1 LDRSN
6 IMLKRCLILFIILQ
20 FHCATILAST
30 LQKTYNV
37 INFTTSK
44 IRDQQ
49 DVKAITQDSNGFIW
63 FASNSGLFR
72 FDGLNVKKHSLQTI
86 NDKDPLEVKSL
97 LIDSNNKL
105 WVGTNKRLLK
115 YNEKS
120 ETFHKVEL
128 NSDGYSFSILV
139 LLEDNNN
146 NIWVGTRDNGL
157 FKIEQSPTNNTVS
170 HFHKTA
176 KNSLKISSNQIRS
189 LYQANDN
196 ELWFGTKNGLSS
208 YSFAN
213 KRITDH
219 KINMPSN
226 LQKKLTVYS
235 ILKLK
240 ENLLLGSN
248 IGLIEFNRNTSTGS
262 LYSTDKLLAS
272 LVFTVKY
279 SQDNH
284 LIVGSK
290 INGLMI
296 INPKTKELIKLNNSQ
311 NKNSELNSNRVYTTF
326 SDSTGNIWLGTKVGI
341 NKLTYS
347 DSSIDLYR
355 VKDNSSQC
363 ITSNENHAVFL
374 DSQNNMWLGA
384 KGKGLNLINQ
394 TNNTCK
400 FFNKD
405 NINLP
410 NITFQL
416 IMDIKEDLEGNIWIA
431 SFNEGLI
438 KYNPQTEKF
447 SQLSFSDTKKTQIIQ
462 HGEILDI
469 FIDRDNN
476 LLLGMIDHG
485 LVKYNQSLNTLEL
498 LGESIAKKLQRNK
511 LTVKSIKQINDT
523 LWLGTAFAGLISY
536 NEATGRIKSYLLDN
550 KNLRIVTTALDNQQN
565 IWLGTRD
572 NGIIKFTPT
581 TGEYINYQAKDSLA
595 NNNIFDIQVDNNNN
609 LWIGTYNGL
618 SMFNQNTSSF
628 TNYYEKDGMQSNDSS
643 LGSFFDAKTGDLWL
657 GGMNGINRI
666 NTNTLRKKDDSSSLY
681 LTSLKINGEKV
692 SVSDDKKT
700 SPLKENIISAQQL
713 TLTHKEN
720 NFAFSFA
727 NINYQN
733 TDKLS
738 YQYQLAGYDHWSEV
752 ARENLTANYTNIP
765 AGEYQFQVRVT
776 NNNGQWNGAET
787 SISILILPP
796 WWLTTLALII
806 YSLLIIISIYLVIH
820 FRTRV
825 LRNKANE
832 LERSVQ
838 RRTIELAQEKDKV
851 ERLLEQKNEEFANLS
866 HEFRTPLTL
875 ILGTSSQLLT
885 SSMADNQLNRIEVIK
900 RNGYRLLRMVDQL
913 LNIETF
919 RVKAISQKSLQ
930 NTGNIIKQLVDAFTD
945 LALEKGIKLQII
957 NIEDIDFELVDD
969 ALEKIVVNLLSNAIK
984 YTHNGGSIT
993 LETKRTLNN
1002 ELYIQIVDTGIGIP
1016 SDQLDSVFEKYN
1028 RVLSKES
1035 EQITGAGIGLALIK
1049 ELIISH
1055 SGSITLT
1062 SELGSG
1068 TTITVLLPIINEGK
1082 EKQQSNAILKNVQ
1095 IDNIVAMELMSLTQQ
1110 TALSPIKNSAN
1121 FSSTAQEEKIKILII
1136 EDNHDM
1142 NQYMVDCLADDYIVL
1157 SAYDGLEGVNLA
1169 IQEVPDLIISDIMMP
1184 ILDGYQATQKI
1195 RANPITDHI
1204 PIILLTSRH
1213 DLESKLKGWHHQ
1225 VDEYLTKPF
1234 NVEELRLR
1242 IESLLAIRNIL
1253 KNKKNQKAA
1262 KSPHI
1267 EQSLLDKLIDAA
1279 SIEQISKQDIFIEKL
1294 NEVLEKKYTDTSTT
1308 VNTVAKAMAMSE
1320 RQLFRKLKS
1329 ILGATPTDY
1338 LRRFRLDK
1346 ACLLLAQGQ
1355 SAINTTFDTGFS
1367 SQSYF
1372 SKCFKSEYGCTPS
1385 DFQKQLFV
1393 KNEEGL

>member
-1 LDRSN
+1 
-6 IMLKRCLILFIILQ
+6 MLKRCIILFIILQ
-20 FHCATILAST
+20 VNSSILLASS
-30 LQKTYNV
+30 LKKTYNV

-44 IRDQQ
+44 IREQQ
-49 DVKAITQDSNGFIW
+49 SVKAITQDSKGFIW

-72 FDGLNVKKHSLQTI
+72 FDGLNVKKYSLQSIDGT
-86 NDKDPLEVKSL
+86 PSLEVKSL
-97 LIDSNNKL
+97 LFDSNNKL
-105 WVGTNKRLLK
+105 WVGTNKGLLK
-115 YNEKS
+115 YDEKN
-120 ETFHKVEL
+120 ETFHKVQLETT
-128 NSDGYSFSILV
+128 NSSLVILD
-139 LLEDNNN
+139 LLEDNRS
-146 NIWVGTRDNGL
+146 NIWVGTRNNGL
-157 FKIEQSPTNNTVS
+157 FKVERNSTGNNTVS

-219 KINMPSN
+219 QINMPSN

-262 LYSTDKLLAS
+262 LYSSDKLLAS
-272 LVFTVKY
+272 LIYTVKY
-279 SQDNH
+279 THNQN
-284 LIVGSK
+284 LIIGSK

-296 INPKTKELIKLNNSQ
+296 IDPKTKEIIHLNNSQ
-311 NKNSELNSNRVYTTF
+311 NQGSELNSNNVFSTF
-326 SDSTGNIWLGTKVGI
+326 SDNIGNIWLGTLVGI

-347 DSSIDLYR
+347 TSSNVDLYR
-355 VKDNSSQC
+355 LKNNNSEC
-363 ITSNENHAVFL
+363 NASNENHAVLL
-374 DSQNNMWLGA
+374 DSHNNMWLGA
-384 KGKGLNLINQ
+384 KGKGLNFINQ

-400 FFNKD
+400 LFNEK

-410 NITFQL
+410 NIAFQL
-416 IMDIKEDLEGNIWIA
+416 IMDIAEDLQGNIWIA

-438 KYNPQTEKF
+438 KYNPKTEIF
-447 SQLSFSDTKKTQIIQ
+447 SQLSFANVEKTQIIQ
-462 HGEILDI
+462 HGKITDI
-469 FIDRDNN
+469 VIDKDNN

-485 LVKYNQSLNTLEL
+485 LVKYHQKTHTLEL
-498 LGESIAKKLQRNK
+498 FGESIAKILKRKRLSI
-511 LTVKSIKQINDT
+511 KSIEQIDNI
-523 LWLGTAFAGLISY
+523 LWLGTTYSGLISY
-536 NEATGRIKSYLLDN
+536 NLQTGQMKSYLLHN
-550 KNLRIVTTALDNQQN
+550 KDVRIVTTAVDKQQK
-565 IWLGTRD
+565 IWLGTK
-572 NGIIKFTPT
+572 GYGVFKFTPET
-581 TGEYINYQAKDSLA
+581 AEYINYQTVDGLA
-595 NNNIFDIQVDNNNN
+595 DNDVFDIQVDNNNN

-618 SMFNQNTSSF
+618 SMFNQREKLF

-643 LGSFFDAKTGDLWL
+643 LGSFFDAKTGDVWL

-666 NTNTLRKKDDSSSLY
+666 NTNTLSKKDDSSSLY
-681 LTSLKINGEKV
+681 LTSLKINGENVFV
-692 SVSDDKKT
+692 SHDKKT
-700 SPLKENIISAQQL
+700 TPLKENIISAQQL

-738 YQYQLAGYDHWSEV
+738 YQYRLAGYDHWSDV
-752 ARENLTANYTNIP
+752 PRENLTANYTNIP

-851 ERLLEQKNEEFANLS
+851 ELLLEQKNEEFANLS

-885 SSMADNQLNRIEVIK
+885 SSMADNQLNRIDVIK

-930 NTGNIIKQLVDAFTD
+930 NTANIIKQLVDAFTD

-1016 SDQLDSVFEKYN
+1016 RDQLDSVFEKYN

-1121 FSSTAQEEKIKILII
+1121 FTPTAQEEKIRILII

-1142 NQYMVDCLADDYIVL
+1142 NQYMVNCLVNDYIVL

-1184 ILDGYQATQKI
+1184 ILDGYQATKKI
-1195 RANPITDHI
+1195 RANPVTDHI

-1253 KNKKNQKAA
+1253 KNKKNQKTV

-1267 EQSLLDKLIDAA
+1267 EQNLLDKLIDAA

-1338 LRRFRLDK
+1338 LRRFRLEK

-1385 DFQKQLFV
+1385 DFQKQLLV
-1393 KNEEGL
+1393 KNEKGL

>member
-1 LDRSN
+1 
-6 IMLKRCLILFIILQ
+6 MLKRCLTLFLILQ
-20 FHCATILAST
+20 LNSTALLAST

-49 DVKAITQDSNGFIW
+49 NVKAITQDAHGFIW

-72 FDGLNVKKHSLQTI
+72 FDGLNLKKYSLQTLI
-86 NDKDPLEVKSL
+86 STHSPKVKSL

-105 WVGTNKRLLK
+105 WVGTNKHLLT
-115 YNEKS
+115 YNENS
-120 ETFHKVEL
+120 ETFDYVEL
-128 NSDGYSFSILV
+128 TSNSSSFAILN
-139 LLEDNNN
+139 LLEDKQK
-146 NIWVGTRDNGL
+146 NIWVGTRDSGL
-157 FKIEQSPTNNTVS
+157 FKIERNSTNNNTIS

-176 KNSLKISSNQIRS
+176 KKPFIISSNQIRS
-189 LYQANDN
+189 LYQAADDN
-196 ELWFGTKNGLSS
+196 LWIGTKNGLSS
-208 YSFAN
+208 YSYTD
-213 KRITDH
+213 KRITHH
-219 KINMPSN
+219 KVNIPSHS
-226 LQKKLTVYS
+226 QKKLTVYS
-235 ILKLK
+235 VLKL
-240 ENLLLGSN
+240 EDRLLLGSN
-248 IGLIEFNRNTSTGS
+248 VGLISFNEKNAVGT
-262 LYSTDKLLAS
+262 LYSSDKLLTS
-272 LVFTVKY
+272 PIYSVKY
-279 SQDNH
+279 SHDKD
-284 LIVGSK
+284 LIIGTK
-290 INGLMI
+290 RNGLMI
-296 INPKTKELIKLNNSQ
+296 IDPKTKTIIKFNKSENQNS
-311 NKNSELNSNRVYTTF
+311 KLNSNMVYTSF
-326 SDSTGNIWLGTKVGI
+326 SDKTGNIWLGTRVGI

-355 VKDNSSQC
+355 AKDNSSRC
-363 ITSNENHAVFL
+363 LASNENHAVLL

-384 KGKGLNLINQ
+384 KGKGLNFIDQ

-400 FFNKD
+400 LFNQE

-416 IMDIKEDLEGNIWIA
+416 IVDIKEDLSGNIWIA

-438 KYNPQTEKF
+438 KYNPQTKTF
-447 SQLSFSDTKKTQIIQ
+447 SRLGFTDLEKTQIIQ
-462 HGEILDI
+462 HGKIMDI
-469 FIDRDNN
+469 VIDDNN
-476 LLLGMIDHG
+476 NLWLGMTDYG
-485 LVKYNQSLNTLEL
+485 LVKYNQKKNILLSLSDNITKE
-498 LGESIAKKLQRNK
+498 IQHQKF
-511 LTVKSIKQINDT
+511 TIKSIERIKNT
-523 LWLGTAFAGLISY
+523 LWLSTSYSGLISY
-536 NEATGRIKSYLLDN
+536 NLATEKIKPYIFGQENMS
-550 KNLRIVTTALDNQQN
+550 IITAALDKEKN
-565 IWLGTRD
+565 IWLGTKD
-572 NGIIKFTPT
+572 NGIIKFNPK
-581 TGEYINYQAKDSLA
+581 TGEYLNYQAKDGLA
-595 NNNIFDIQVDNNNN
+595 NNDIFDIQVDNNNN

-618 SMFNQNTSSF
+618 SMFNSSTSSF
-628 TNYYEKDGMQSNDSS
+628 TNYYEKDGMQSNDAS

-666 NTNTLRKKDDSSSLY
+666 DTNTLSKKDDSSSLY

-692 SVSDDKKT
+692 AVSNDKET
-700 SPLKENIISAQQL
+700 TPLKENIITAKQL

-720 NFAFSFA
+720 NFAFNFA
-727 NINYQN
+727 NINYLN

-738 YQYQLAGYDHWSEV
+738 YQYRLAGYDNWSDV

-776 NNNGQWNGAET
+776 SKNGQWNGDET
-787 SISILILPP
+787 NIALLILPP
-796 WWLTTLALII
+796 WWLTTFALII
-806 YSLLIIISIYLVIH
+806 YSLFVIISIYLVIH
-820 FRTRV
+820 FRTRS
-825 LRNKANE
+825 LRNRANE
-832 LERSVQ
+832 LERSV
-838 RRTIELAQEKDKV
+838 RHRTIELAQEKNKV
-851 ERLLEQKNEEFANLS
+851 EQLLEQKNEEFANLS

-885 SSMADNQLNRIEVIK
+885 SDLEDNQLNRIEVIK

-930 NTGNIIKQLVDAFTD
+930 NTGNIIKQLIDAFAD
-945 LALEKGIKLQII
+945 LALEKGIQLQVI
-957 NIEDIDFELVDD
+957 NIEHIYFELVDD

-1002 ELYIQIVDTGIGIP
+1002 ELSIQIVDTGIGIP
-1016 SDQLDSVFEKYN
+1016 NDQLDSVFEKYK

-1062 SELGSG
+1062 SELGHG
-1068 TTITVLLPIINEGK
+1068 TSITILLPIINEDK
-1082 EKQQSNAILKNVQ
+1082 EKQQSNAILKNDQ
-1095 IDNIVAMELMSLTQQ
+1095 LDNIVAMELMSLTQQ
-1110 TALSPIKNSAN
+1110 TALSPIKNSASFASN
-1121 FSSTAQEEKIKILII
+1121 VQDEQIRVLII
-1136 EDNHDM
+1136 EDNPDM
-1142 NQYMVDCLADDYIVL
+1142 NQYMVDCLANDYIVL

-1184 ILDGYQATQKI
+1184 VLDGYQATQKI
-1195 RANPITDHI
+1195 RTHPVTDHI

-1234 NVEELRLR
+1234 NVEELKSR
-1242 IESLLAIRNIL
+1242 IENLLAIRNIL
-1253 KNKKNQKAA
+1253 KRKNNQKAV

-1267 EQSLLDKLIDAA
+1267 EQKFLDKLIDTA
-1279 SIEQISKQDIFIEKL
+1279 SIEQFSQQDVFIEKL
-1294 NEVLEKKYTDTSTT
+1294 NEVLEKKHIDTSTT

-1329 ILGATPTDY
+1329 VLGTTPTDY
-1338 LRRFRLDK
+1338 LRRFRLKK

-1355 SAINTTFDTGFS
+1355 SVVNTTFDTGFS

-1385 DFQKQLFV
+1385 DFQKKLLMN
-1393 KNEEGL
+1393 NEEGP

>member
-1 LDRSN
+1 
-6 IMLKRCLILFIILQ
+6 MLKFVVIFFCTLILQLISGS
-20 FHCATILAST
+20 ILANT

-49 DVKAITQDSNGFIW
+49 DVKAITQDSHGFIW

-72 FDGLNVKKHSLQTI
+72 FDGLNLKKYSLQTL
-86 NDKDPLEVKSL
+86 KSTHSPKVKSL
-97 LIDSNNKL
+97 LIDSNNTL
-105 WVGTNKRLLK
+105 WVGTNKRLLT
-115 YNEKS
+115 YNENS
-120 ETFHKVEL
+120 ETFHQVEL
-128 NSDGYSFSILV
+128 TNNSSSFAILN
-139 LLEDNNN
+139 LLEDKQN

-157 FKIEQSPTNNTVS
+157 FKIKQSPTNNTIS

-176 KNSLKISSNQIRS
+176 NSPFKISNNQIRS
-189 LYQANDN
+189 LYQATDDK
-196 ELWFGTKNGLSS
+196 LWIGTKNGLSS
-208 YSFAN
+208 YSFTH
-213 KRITDH
+213 KRITHH
-219 KINMPSN
+219 KINIPSHPK
-226 LQKKLTVYS
+226 KKLTVYS
-235 ILKLK
+235 VLELK
-240 ENLLLGSN
+240 NHLLLGSDV
-248 IGLIEFNRNTSTGS
+248 GLISFNKKTSTGS
-262 LYSTDKLLAS
+262 LYSSDKLLAS
-272 LVFTVKY
+272 SIYSVKY
-279 SQDNH
+279 SRNQD
-284 LIVGSK
+284 LIIGSK
-290 INGLMI
+290 RNGLMI
-296 INPKTKELIKLNNSQ
+296 IDPKTKNIIKFNKSK
-311 NKNSELNSNRVYTTF
+311 NKNSKLNSNMVYTSF
-326 SDSTGNIWLGTKVGI
+326 SDNTGNIWLGTRVGI
-341 NKLTYS
+341 NKLTYT

-355 VKDNSSQC
+355 AKDNNSEC
-363 ITSNENHAVFL
+363 NASNENHAVL
-374 DSQNNMWLGA
+374 IDSHNNLWLGA
-384 KGKGLNLINQ
+384 KGQGLNFIDR

-400 FFNKD
+400 LFNRN

-416 IMDIKEDLEGNIWIA
+416 IIDIKEDLNGNIWIA

-438 KYNPQTEKF
+438 KYNPKTEKF
-447 SQLSFSDTKKTQIIQ
+447 SQLSFADVEKNKIVQRGKIMN
-462 HGEILDI
+462 I
-469 FIDRDNN
+469 FIDKNN
-476 LLLGMIDHG
+476 HLWLGMTNYG
-485 LVKYNQSLNTLEL
+485 LVEYDQKNHVLEL
-498 LGESIAKKLQRNK
+498 FGKNIAKNLQHKKLS
-511 LTVKSIKQINDT
+511 VKNIEHINNT

-536 NEATGRIKSYLLDN
+536 DIETGQFKSFLSENVSLH
-550 KNLRIVTTALDNQQN
+550 IVTTALDNQQN
-565 IWLGTRD
+565 IWIGTRD
-572 NGIIKFTPT
+572 NGIIKFIPT
-581 TGEYINYQAKDSLA
+581 TGEYIHYQDKEGLA
-595 NNNIFDIQVDNNNN
+595 HNNIFDIQVDNNNN

-618 SMFNQNTSSF
+618 SMFNQQKKLF
-628 TNYYEKDGMQSNDSS
+628 TNYHEKDGMQSNDSS

-666 NTNTLRKKDDSSSLY
+666 DTNTLTKKDESSSLY

-692 SVSDDKKT
+692 QVKNDETT
-700 SPLKENIISAQQL
+700 SPLKENIISAKQL

-727 NINYQN
+727 NINYLN

-738 YQYQLAGYDHWSEV
+738 YQYRLAGYDDWSDV
-752 ARENLTANYTNIP
+752 ARENLSANYTNIP

-776 NNNGQWNGAET
+776 GNNGLWDGDET
-787 SISILILPP
+787 SIALIILPP
-796 WWLTTLALII
+796 WWLTTFALII
-806 YSLLIIISIYLVIH
+806 YSLLVFIAIYLIIH
-820 FRTRV
+820 FRTQA
-825 LRNKANE
+825 LRNKADE
-832 LERSVQ
+832 LELSVQ
-838 RRTIELAQEKDKV
+838 RRTIELAQEKEKV
-851 ERLLEQKNEEFANLS
+851 EQLLEQKNEEFANLS

-875 ILGTSSQLLT
+875 ILGTSSQLL
-885 SSMADNQLNRIEVIK
+885 SSNMQDKQINRIEIIK

-930 NTGNIIKQLVDAFTD
+930 YTGNIIRQLVDAFTD
-945 LALEKGIKLQII
+945 LALEKGIKLQVI
-957 NIEDIDFELVDD
+957 NIEDINFELVDD

-993 LETKRTLNN
+993 VETKRTLNN
-1002 ELYIQIVDTGIGIP
+1002 ELYLQIVDTGIGIP
-1016 SDQLDSVFEKYN
+1016 NNQLDSVFEKYK

-1049 ELIISH
+1049 ELINSH

-1082 EKQQSNAILKNVQ
+1082 ENQQNNAIPKNDK

-1110 TALSPIKNSAN
+1110 TALSTVKNSASFASN
-1121 FSSTAQEEKIKILII
+1121 TQDEKIRVLII
-1136 EDNHDM
+1136 EDNPDM
-1142 NQYMVDCLADDYIVL
+1142 NRYMADCLANDYIVL
-1157 SAYDGLEGVNLA
+1157 SAYDGLEGVDLA

-1195 RANPITDHI
+1195 RSNPVTNHI

-1234 NVEELRLR
+1234 NVEELKIR
-1242 IESLLAIRNIL
+1242 IENLLAIRNIL
-1253 KNKKNQKAA
+1253 KNRNHQKAL
-1262 KSPHI
+1262 KSPNI
-1267 EQSLLDKLIDAA
+1267 EQNLLDKLIDSA
-1279 SIEQISKQDIFIEKL
+1279 SVEQINKQDVFIEKL
-1294 NEVLEKKYTDTSTT
+1294 NQTLEKQHTDTSTT

-1329 ILGATPTDY
+1329 VLGVTPTDY
-1338 LRRFRLDK
+1338 LRRFRLEK

-1355 SAINTTFDTGFS
+1355 SAINTAFDTGFS

-1385 DFQKQLFV
+1385 DFQKQLIV
-1393 KNEEGL
+1393 EKPLH

>member
-1 LDRSN
+1 
-6 IMLKRCLILFIILQ
+6 MLKLCLTLFLILQLSST
-20 FHCATILAST
+20 TILASS

-63 FASNSGLFR
+63 FASNTGLLR
-72 FDGLNVKKHSLQTI
+72 FDGLNSKKYSLQNI
-86 NDKDPLEVKSL
+86 NDKSPIVVKSL

-115 YNEKS
+115 FDEKS
-120 ETFHKVEL
+120 EIFHPVEL
-128 NSDGYSFSILV
+128 NNNGSPFAILN
-139 LLEDNNN
+139 LLEDHKK

-157 FKIEQSPTNNTVS
+157 FKIERSPTNNNSVS

-176 KNSLKISSNQIRS
+176 KNSLKISNNQIRN
-189 LYQANDN
+189 LYQANDV
-196 ELWFGTKNGLSS
+196 ELWIGTKNGLSRYS
-208 YSFAN
+208 YAD

-219 KINMPSN
+219 KIDMPSN

-248 IGLIEFNRNTSTGS
+248 VGLIEYDRNTSTGS

-272 LVFTVKY
+272 LIFTVKH
-279 SQDNH
+279 SQDHH
-284 LIVGSK
+284 LIIGSK

-296 INPKTKELIKLNNSQ
+296 INPKTKEIIKLNNSQ
-311 NKNSELNSNRVYTTF
+311 NQNSELNSNRVYTTY
-326 SDSTGNIWLGTKVGI
+326 SDNTGNIWLGTRVGI

-355 VKDNSSQC
+355 SKDNSSKC
-363 ITSNENHAVFL
+363 ISSNENHAVLL

-384 KGKGLNLINQ
+384 KGKGLNFINQ
-394 TNNTCK
+394 TNNTCTL
-400 FFNKD
+400 FNEE

-416 IMDIKEDLEGNIWIA
+416 IMDIKEDIEGNIWIA

-438 KYNPQTEKF
+438 KYSQKTKKF
-447 SQLSFSDTKKTQIIQ
+447 SQISFYDLTKTQIIQ
-462 HGEILDI
+462 HGKITDI
-469 FIDRDNN
+469 VIDKNNN
-476 LLLGMIDHG
+476 LWLGMNDNG
-485 LVKYNQSLNTLEL
+485 LVKYDQKNNTLEL
-498 LGESIAKKLQRNK
+498 LEKNIVEKLQLNK
-511 LTVKSIKQINDT
+511 LAVKSIEHINDT

-536 NEATGRIKSYLLDN
+536 NEITGQIKSYLLDN
-550 KNLRIVTTALDNQQN
+550 KNLRIVTMAQDTNHN
-565 IWLGTRD
+565 IWIGTRD
-572 NGIIKFTPT
+572 NGIFKFIPE
-581 TGEYINYQAKDSLA
+581 TGEHINYQDKEGLA
-595 NNNIFDIQVDNNNN
+595 HNNIFDIQVDNNNN

-618 SMFNQNTSSF
+618 SMFNQQEQLF
-628 TNYYEKDGMQSNDSS
+628 TNYHEKDGMQSNDSS
-643 LGSFFDAKTGDLWL
+643 LGSFFDTKTGDLWL

-666 NTNTLRKKDDSSSLY
+666 NTNTLTKKDENSSLY

-692 SVSDDKKT
+692 AVTRENKT

-720 NFAFSFA
+720 NFAFNFA
-727 NINYQN
+727 NINYLN

-738 YQYQLAGYDHWSEV
+738 YQYRLAGYDQWSDV
-752 ARENLTANYTNIP
+752 ARENLSANYTNIP

-776 NNNGQWNGAET
+776 GNSGLWDGDET
-787 SISILILPP
+787 SIGIIILPP
-796 WWLTTLALII
+796 WWLTTFALIV
-806 YSLLIIISIYLVIH
+806 YSLLILTFIYLVIY
-820 FRTRV
+820 FRTQA
-825 LRNKANE
+825 LRNKADE
-832 LERSVQ
+832 LESSVQ
-838 RRTIELAQEKDKV
+838 RRTIELAQEKEKV
-851 ERLLEQKNEEFANLS
+851 EQLLEQKNEEFANLS

-885 SSMADNQLNRIEVIK
+885 SGMEDKQLNRIEVIK

-930 NTGNIIKQLVDAFTD
+930 YTGNIIRQLVDAFTD
-945 LALEKGIKLQII
+945 LALDKGIKLQVI
-957 NIEDIDFELVDD
+957 NIEDLDFELVDD

-984 YTHNGGSIT
+984 YTPNGGSIT

-1002 ELYIQIVDTGIGIP
+1002 ELYLQIVDTGIGIP
-1016 SDQLDSVFEKYN
+1016 SNQLDSVFEKYK

-1055 SGSITLT
+1055 SGSISLT

-1082 EKQQSNAILKNVQ
+1082 EKQQSNVKPKNEQ

-1110 TALSPIKNSAN
+1110 TTLSPMKDSAS
-1121 FSSTAQEEKIKILII
+1121 FLSSTQDEKIRILII
-1136 EDNHDM
+1136 EDNPDM
-1142 NQYMVDCLADDYIVL
+1142 NQYMADCLANDYIVL

-1169 IQEVPDLIISDIMMP
+1169 INEVPDLIISDIMMP

-1195 RANPITDHI
+1195 RENSVTNHI

-1234 NVEELRLR
+1234 NVDELKIR
-1242 IESLLAIRNIL
+1242 IENLLAIRNLL
-1253 KNKKNQKAA
+1253 KSRNNQKAL
-1262 KSPHI
+1262 KSSHI
-1267 EQSLLDKLIDAA
+1267 EQDLLDKLIDTA
-1279 SIEQISKQDIFIEKL
+1279 SVEQINKQDVFIEKL
-1294 NEVLEKKYTDTSTT
+1294 NQTLEKQHTDTSTT

-1329 ILGATPTDY
+1329 VLGVTPTDY
-1338 LRRFRLDK
+1338 LRRFRLEK

-1355 SAINTTFDTGFS
+1355 SAINTAFDSGFS

-1372 SKCFKSEYGCTPS
+1372 SKCFKNEYGYTPS
-1385 DFQKQLFV
+1385 DFQKQLL
-1393 KNEEGL
+1393 EEESPS

>member
-1 LDRSN
+1 
-6 IMLKRCLILFIILQ
+6 MLKFVVIFFCTLILQLSSGS
-20 FHCATILAST
+20 ILANT

-49 DVKAITQDSNGFIW
+49 DVKAITQDSHGFIW

-72 FDGLNVKKHSLQTI
+72 FDGLNLKKYSLQTL
-86 NDKDPLEVKSL
+86 NSTHSPKVKSL
-97 LIDSNNKL
+97 HIDSNNTL
-105 WVGTNKRLLK
+105 WVGTNKRLLT
-115 YNEKS
+115 YNENT
-120 ETFHKVEL
+120 ETFHQVKLTNNSSSFAIL
-128 NSDGYSFSILV
+128 N
-139 LLEDNNN
+139 LLEDKQN

-157 FKIEQSPTNNTVS
+157 FKIKQSPTNNTIS

-176 KNSLKISSNQIRS
+176 NSPFKISNNQIRS
-189 LYQANDN
+189 LYQTTDDK
-196 ELWFGTKNGLSS
+196 LWIGTKNGLSS
-208 YSFAN
+208 YSFTH
-213 KRITDH
+213 KRITNH
-219 KINMPSN
+219 KVNIPSHPK
-226 LQKKLTVYS
+226 KKLTVYS
-235 ILKLK
+235 VLELD
-240 ENLLLGSN
+240 NRLLLGSDV
-248 IGLIEFNRNTSTGS
+248 GLISFNENTSIGS
-262 LYSTDKLLAS
+262 LYSSDKLLAS
-272 LVFTVKY
+272 SIY
-279 SQDNH
+279 SVRYSHNQD
-284 LIVGSK
+284 LIIGSK
-290 INGLMI
+290 RNGLMI
-296 INPKTKELIKLNNSQ
+296 IDPKTKNIIKFNKSK
-311 NKNSELNSNRVYTTF
+311 NKNSKLNSNMVYTSF
-326 SDSTGNIWLGTKVGI
+326 SDNTGNIWLGTRVGI
-341 NKLTYS
+341 NKLTYT

-355 VKDNSSQC
+355 AKDNSSQC
-363 ITSNENHAVFL
+363 LASSENHAIFL
-374 DSQNNMWLGA
+374 DSQNNLWLGA
-384 KGKGLNLINQ
+384 KGQGLNFIDQ
-394 TNNTCK
+394 TNKTCK
-400 FFNKD
+400 LYNRN

-416 IMDIKEDLEGNIWIA
+416 IIDIKEDLNGNIWIA

-438 KYNPQTEKF
+438 KYNPKTEKF
-447 SQLSFSDTKKTQIIQ
+447 SQLSFSDVEKNQIVQRGKIM
-462 HGEILDI
+462 DI
-469 FIDRDNN
+469 FIDRNN
-476 LLLGMIDHG
+476 HLWLGMTNYG
-485 LVKYNQSLNTLEL
+485 LVGYDQKNHVLEL
-498 LGESIAKKLQRNK
+498 FGKNLQHKKLS
-511 LTVKSIKQINDT
+511 VKNIEHIDNT

-536 NEATGRIKSYLLDN
+536 NVETGQFKSFLSDN
-550 KNLRIVTTALDNQQN
+550 DSLHIVATALDNQQN
-565 IWLGTRD
+565 IWIGTRD
-572 NGIIKFTPT
+572 SGIIKFTPT

-609 LWIGTYNGL
+609 IWIGTYNGL
-618 SMFNQNTSSF
+618 SIFNQSTLSF

-643 LGSFFDAKTGDLWL
+643 LGSFFDAKTGNLWL

-666 NTNTLRKKDDSSSLY
+666 NTNTLGKKDDSSSLY

-692 SVSDDKKT
+692 SVSHNKKI

-713 TLTHKEN
+713 MLTHKEN

-738 YQYQLAGYDHWSEV
+738 YQYRLAGYDHWSDV
-752 ARENLTANYTNIP
+752 PRENLTANYTNIP

-776 NNNGQWNGAET
+776 NNNGQWNGAQT

-825 LRNKANE
+825 LINKANE

-851 ERLLEQKNEEFANLS
+851 EQLLKQKNEEFANLS

-875 ILGTSSQLLT
+875 ILGTSSQLLN

-900 RNGYRLLRMVDQL
+900 RNGYRLLRMVDQI
-913 LNIETF
+913 LNIEAF

-945 LALEKGIKLQII
+945 LALEKGIKLQIV

-1016 SDQLDSVFEKYN
+1016 RDQLDSVFEKYK

-1110 TALSPIKNSAN
+1110 TALSPIKHSAN
-1121 FSSTAQEEKIKILII
+1121 FSSTAQEEKVKILII

-1213 DLESKLKGWHHQ
+1213 DLESKLKGWHHH

-1253 KNKKNQKAA
+1253 KNKKNQKAV
-1262 KSPHI
+1262 KSAHI
-1267 EQSLLDKLIDAA
+1267 EQNLLEKLIDAA
-1279 SIEQISKQDIFIEKL
+1279 AIEQISKQDIFIEKL
-1294 NEVLEKKYTDTSTT
+1294 NEVLEKKYTDTSIT

-1338 LRRFRLDK
+1338 LRRFRLEK
-1346 ACLLLAQGQ
+1346 ACLLLAQGK
-1355 SAINTTFDTGFS
+1355 SAVNTTFDTGFS

-1385 DFQKQLFV
+1385 DFQKQLLV

>member
-1 LDRSN
+1 
-6 IMLKRCLILFIILQ
+6 MLKFCLTLFLILQLNS
-20 FHCATILAST
+20 TSTTASS

-49 DVKAITQDSNGFIW
+49 DVKAIIQDSHGFIW
-63 FASNSGLFR
+63 FASNTGLFR
-72 FDGLNVKKHSLQTI
+72 FDGLNVKNYSLQTP
-86 NDKDPLEVKSL
+86 NDNSPIVVKSL

-105 WVGTNKRLLK
+105 WVGTNKHLLLFE
-115 YNEKS
+115 EKS
-120 ETFHKVEL
+120 ETFHQVKL
-128 NSDGYSFSILV
+128 NGDGHSFSILK
-139 LLEDNNN
+139 LLEDKQK

-157 FKIEQSPTNNTVS
+157 FKMERSLTNNTVS

-176 KNSLKISSNQIRS
+176 KNALKISSNQIRS
-189 LYQANDN
+189 LYQANDD
-196 ELWFGTKNGLSS
+196 ELWIGTKNGLSKYS
-208 YSFAN
+208 YID
-213 KRITDH
+213 KRITHH
-219 KINMPSN
+219 KITMPSR
-226 LQKKLTVYS
+226 LQKKLTIYS

-240 ENLLLGSN
+240 NNLLLGSN
-248 IGLIEFNRNTSTGS
+248 IGLIEVNRSNFVGS
-262 LYSTDKLLAS
+262 LYSTDTSLAS
-272 LVFTVKY
+272 LIYSVKHTH
-279 SQDNH
+279 DNN
-284 LIVGSK
+284 LIIGSK

-296 INPKTKELIKLNNSQ
+296 IDPETKEIIKLNNSQ
-311 NKNSELNSNRVYTTF
+311 NQNSELNSNRVYSTF
-326 SDSTGNIWLGTKVGI
+326 SDNTGNIWLGTRVGI

-347 DSSIDLYR
+347 DNSIDLYR
-355 VKDNSSQC
+355 AKDKSSQC
-363 ITSNENHAVFL
+363 IASNENHAVLL
-374 DSQNNMWLGA
+374 DSQKNMWLGA

-394 TNNTCK
+394 AKNTCK
-400 FFNKD
+400 LFNKE
-405 NINLP
+405 NVNLP
-410 NITFQL
+410 NVTLQL

-438 KYNPQTEKF
+438 KYNPKTEKF
-447 SQLSFSDTKKTQIIQ
+447 NHLSFSDREKTQIIQ
-462 HGEILDI
+462 HGKILDI
-469 FIDRDNN
+469 FIDEKNN
-476 LLLGMIDHG
+476 LWLGMNNYG
-485 LVKYNQSLNTLEL
+485 LVKYDQKNHTLKLFEHK
-498 LGESIAKKLQRNK
+498 IAEQLQRKKLI
-511 LTVKSIKQINDT
+511 VKSIKHINET

-536 NEATGRIKSYLLDN
+536 NEITGQIKSYLLGN
-550 KNLRIVTTALDNQQN
+550 KNLRIVTMTQDNN
-565 IWLGTRD
+565 KNLWIGTRE
-572 NGIIKFTPT
+572 NGIFKFIPT
-581 TGEYINYQAKDSLA
+581 TGEYINYQDKDGLA
-595 NNNIFDIQVDNNNN
+595 HNNIFDIQVDNNNN

-618 SMFNQNTSSF
+618 SMFDQQQQLF
-628 TNYYEKDGMQSNDSS
+628 TNYHEKDGMQSNDSS
-643 LGSFFDAKTGDLWL
+643 LGSFFDANTGNLWL

-666 NTNTLRKKDDSSSLY
+666 DTNTLTKKDESSHLY
-681 LTSLKINGEKV
+681 LTSLKINGEKIEV
-692 SVSDDKKT
+692 SNDEIT

-727 NINYQN
+727 NINYLN

-738 YQYQLAGYDHWSEV
+738 YQYRLAGYDDWSDV
-752 ARENLTANYTNIP
+752 ARENLSANYTNIP

-776 NNNGQWNGAET
+776 GNTGLWNGDET
-787 SISILILPP
+787 SIALIISSP
-796 WWLTTLALII
+796 WWLTTFALIV
-806 YSLLIIISIYLVIH
+806 YSLLVIISIYFVIH
-820 FRTRV
+820 FRTRS
-825 LRNKANE
+825 LKNKANE

-875 ILGTSSQLLT
+875 ILGTSSQLLA
-885 SSMADNQLNRIEVIK
+885 SDMEDEQINRIEVIK

-930 NTGNIIKQLVDAFTD
+930 HTGYIIKQLVDAFTD
-945 LALEKGIKLQII
+945 LASENGIKLQVI
-957 NIEDIDFELVDD
+957 NIEDIYFELVDD

-984 YTHNGGSIT
+984 YTHHGGSIT
-993 LETKRTLNN
+993 IETKRTLNN

-1016 SDQLDSVFEKYN
+1016 KDQLNSVFEKYK

-1055 SGSITLT
+1055 SGSITLN

-1068 TTITVLLPIINEGK
+1068 TTITVLLPIINESK
-1082 EKQQSNAILKNVQ
+1082 EKQQSKVSPINVQ

-1110 TALSPIKNSAN
+1110 AAHTPIKNTVN
-1121 FSSTAQEEKIKILII
+1121 LSSTVQEEKIRILII
-1136 EDNHDM
+1136 EDNPDM
-1142 NQYMVDCLADDYIVL
+1142 NQFMVDCLVNDYIVI

-1169 IQEVPDLIISDIMMP
+1169 IKEVPDLIISDIMMP

-1195 RANPITDHI
+1195 RANPVTDHI

-1234 NVEELRLR
+1234 NVEELRMR
-1242 IESLLAIRNIL
+1242 IENLLAIRNIL
-1253 KNKKNQKAA
+1253 KNKNNKKAIQ
-1262 KSPHI
+1262 SPHI
-1267 EQSLLDKLIDAA
+1267 EQNLLDQLIDTA
-1279 SIEQISKQDIFIEKL
+1279 SVEQVSKQDAFIEKL
-1294 NEVLEKKYTDTSTT
+1294 NEVIENKYTDTTTT

-1338 LRRFRLDK
+1338 LRRFRLEK

-1355 SAINTTFDTGFS
+1355 SAINTTFETGFS

-1372 SKCFKSEYGCTPS
+1372 SKCFKNEYGCTPS
-1385 DFQKQLFV
+1385 DFQKQLLA
-1393 KNEEGL
+1393 KNEESS

>member
-1 LDRSN
+1 
-6 IMLKRCLILFIILQ
+6 MLKFVVIFFCTLILQLSSGS
-20 FHCATILAST
+20 ILANT

-49 DVKAITQDSNGFIW
+49 DVKAITQDSHGFIW

-72 FDGLNVKKHSLQTI
+72 FDGLNLKKYSLQTL
-86 NDKDPLEVKSL
+86 NSTHSPKVKSL
-97 LIDSNNKL
+97 HIDSNNTL
-105 WVGTNKRLLK
+105 WVGTNKRLLT
-115 YNEKS
+115 YNENT
-120 ETFHKVEL
+120 ETFHQVKLTNNSSSFAIL
-128 NSDGYSFSILV
+128 N
-139 LLEDNNN
+139 LLEDKQN
-146 NIWVGTRDNGL
+146 NIWVGTRNNGL
-157 FKIEQSPTNNTVS
+157 FKIKQSPTNNTIS

-176 KNSLKISSNQIRS
+176 NSPFKISNNQIRS
-189 LYQANDN
+189 LYQTTDDK
-196 ELWFGTKNGLSS
+196 LWIGTKNGLSS
-208 YSFAN
+208 YSFTH
-213 KRITDH
+213 KRITNH
-219 KINMPSN
+219 KVNIPSHPK
-226 LQKKLTVYS
+226 KKLTVYS
-235 ILKLK
+235 VLELD
-240 ENLLLGSN
+240 NRLLLGSDV
-248 IGLIEFNRNTSTGS
+248 GLISFNENTSIGS
-262 LYSTDKLLAS
+262 LYSSDKLLAS
-272 LVFTVKY
+272 SIY
-279 SQDNH
+279 SVRYSHNQD
-284 LIVGSK
+284 LIIGSK
-290 INGLMI
+290 RNGLMI
-296 INPKTKELIKLNNSQ
+296 IDPKTKNIIKFNKSK
-311 NKNSELNSNRVYTTF
+311 NKNSKLNSNMVYTSF
-326 SDSTGNIWLGTKVGI
+326 SDNTGNIWLGTRVGI
-341 NKLTYS
+341 NKLTYT

-355 VKDNSSQC
+355 AKDNSSQC
-363 ITSNENHAVFL
+363 LASSENHAIFL
-374 DSQNNMWLGA
+374 DSQNNLWLGA
-384 KGKGLNLINQ
+384 KGQGLNFIDQ
-394 TNNTCK
+394 TNKTCK
-400 FFNKD
+400 LFNRN

-416 IMDIKEDLEGNIWIA
+416 IIDIKEDLNGNIWIA

-438 KYNPQTEKF
+438 KYNPKTEKF
-447 SQLSFSDTKKTQIIQ
+447 SQLSFSDVEKNQIVQRGKIM
-462 HGEILDI
+462 DI
-469 FIDRDNN
+469 FIDRNN
-476 LLLGMIDHG
+476 HLWLGMTNYG
-485 LVKYNQSLNTLEL
+485 LVGYDQKNHVLEL
-498 LGESIAKKLQRNK
+498 FGKNLQHKKLS
-511 LTVKSIKQINDT
+511 VKNIEHIDNT

-536 NEATGRIKSYLLDN
+536 NVETGQFKSFLSDN
-550 KNLRIVTTALDNQQN
+550 DSLHIVATALDNQQN
-565 IWLGTRD
+565 IWIGTRD
-572 NGIIKFTPT
+572 SGIIKFTPT

-609 LWIGTYNGL
+609 IWIGTYNGL
-618 SMFNQNTSSF
+618 SIFNQSTLSF

-643 LGSFFDAKTGDLWL
+643 LGSFFDAKTGNLWL

-666 NTNTLRKKDDSSSLY
+666 NTNTLGKKDDSSSLY

-692 SVSDDKKT
+692 SVSHNKKI

-713 TLTHKEN
+713 MLTHKEN

-738 YQYQLAGYDHWSEV
+738 YQYRLAGYDHWSDV
-752 ARENLTANYTNIP
+752 PRENLTANYTNIP

-776 NNNGQWNGAET
+776 NNNGQWNGAQT

-825 LRNKANE
+825 LINKANE

-851 ERLLEQKNEEFANLS
+851 EQLLKQKNEEFANLS

-875 ILGTSSQLLT
+875 ILGTSSQLLN

-900 RNGYRLLRMVDQL
+900 RNGYRLLRMVDQI
-913 LNIETF
+913 LNIEAF

-945 LALEKGIKLQII
+945 LALEKGIKLQIV

-1016 SDQLDSVFEKYN
+1016 RDQLDSVFEKYK

-1110 TALSPIKNSAN
+1110 TALSPIKHSAN
-1121 FSSTAQEEKIKILII
+1121 FSSTAQEEKVKILII

-1213 DLESKLKGWHHQ
+1213 DLESKLKGWHHH

-1253 KNKKNQKAA
+1253 KNKKNQKAV
-1262 KSPHI
+1262 KSAHI
-1267 EQSLLDKLIDAA
+1267 EQNLLEKLIDAA
-1279 SIEQISKQDIFIEKL
+1279 AIEQISKQDIFIEKL
-1294 NEVLEKKYTDTSTT
+1294 NEVLEKKYTDTSIT

-1338 LRRFRLDK
+1338 LRRFRLEK
-1346 ACLLLAQGQ
+1346 ACLLLAQGK
-1355 SAINTTFDTGFS
+1355 SAVNTTFDTGFS

-1385 DFQKQLFV
+1385 DFQKQLLV

>member
-1 LDRSN
+1 
-6 IMLKRCLILFIILQ
+6 MLKRCLIFFLLLQ
-20 FHCATILAST
+20 LNSSDLLAST
-30 LQKTYNV
+30 LKKTYNV

-44 IRDQQ
+44 IREQQ
-49 DVKAITQDSNGFIW
+49 TVKAITQDSHGFIW
-63 FASNSGLFR
+63 FASNTGLFR
-72 FDGLNVKKHSLQTI
+72 FDGLNVKKYLLQSI
-86 NDKDPLEVKSL
+86 DGKQVLEVKSL
-97 LIDSNNKL
+97 LIDNNNKL
-105 WVGTNKRLLK
+105 WVGTNQRLLT
-115 YNEKS
+115 YDEKN
-120 ETFHKVEL
+120 ETFHDVKLKNED
-128 NSDGYSFSILV
+128 SSFVILT
-139 LLEDNNN
+139 LLEDKQN
-146 NIWVGTRDNGL
+146 NIWVGTKDSGL
-157 FKIEQSPTNNTVS
+157 FKIDRKSTVQNTVS
-170 HFHKTA
+170 HFNKAA
-176 KNSLKISSNQIRS
+176 KDLLKISSNQIRS
-189 LYQANDN
+189 LYQATDDS
-196 ELWFGTKNGLSS
+196 LWIGTKNGLSS
-208 YSFAN
+208 YSYTH
-213 KRITDH
+213 KRITH
-219 KINMPSN
+219 HNVNIPSHP
-226 LQKKLTVYS
+226 QKKLTIYS

-240 ENLLLGSN
+240 ENLLLATN
-248 IGLIEFNRNTSTGS
+248 IGLITFNSKTSLGS

-272 LVFTVKY
+272 LIYSMKY
-279 SQDNH
+279 THDQN
-284 LIVGSK
+284 LIIGSK
-290 INGLMI
+290 INGAMI
-296 INPKTKELIKLNNSQ
+296 VNPITKEIIHLKKNQ
-311 NKNSELNSNRVYTTF
+311 NEGSELNSNIVYSVF
-326 SDSTGNIWLGTKVGI
+326 SDNIGNIWLGTLVGI
-341 NKLTYS
+341 NKITYS
-347 DSSIDLYR
+347 TSSVELYR
-355 VKDNSSQC
+355 ANDNKTEC
-363 ITSNENHAVFL
+363 IASNENHTILL

-384 KGKGLNLINQ
+384 KGKGLNFIDRI
-394 TNNTCK
+394 NNTCK
-400 FFNKD
+400 LFNEK

-410 NITFQL
+410 NVTFQL
-416 IMDIKEDLEGNIWIA
+416 IIDIKEDLEGNIWIA

-438 KYNPQTEKF
+438 KYNPKTEIF
-447 SQLSFSDTKKTQIIQ
+447 SQLNFGDLKKVQIIQ
-462 HGEILDI
+462 HGTTTEIV
-469 FIDRDNN
+469 IDKDNN
-476 LLLGMIDHG
+476 ILIGMIESG
-485 LVKYNQSLNTLEL
+485 LVKYHQKTHTLEL
-498 LGESIAKKLQRNK
+498 LGESIAKRLKRKKLSI
-511 LTVKSIKQINDT
+511 KSIEQIDNI
-523 LWLGTAFAGLISY
+523 LWLGTTYSGLISY
-536 NEATGRIKSYLLDN
+536 NLKTDQMQSYLLNN
-550 KNLRIVTTALDNQQN
+550 KDVRIVTMTQDNEKN
-565 IWLGTRD
+565 IWLGTKGD
-572 NGIIKFTPT
+572 GVFKFTPET
-581 TGEYINYQAKDSLA
+581 AEYINYQTKDGLA
-595 NNNIFDIQVDNNNN
+595 NNNVFDIQVDNNNN

-618 SMFNQNTSSF
+618 SMFNQREKLF
-628 TNYYEKDGMQSNDSS
+628 TNYYKKDGMQSNDSS
-643 LGSFFDAKTGDLWL
+643 LGSFFDAKTGVLWL

-666 NTNTLRKKDDSSSLY
+666 DTNTLSKKDDSSSLY

-692 SVSDDKKT
+692 SVSDDKKI
-700 SPLKENIISAQQL
+700 SLLKENIISAQQL

-738 YQYQLAGYDHWSEV
+738 YQYQLAGYDHWSDV
-752 ARENLTANYTNIP
+752 PPENLTANYTNIP

-776 NNNGQWNGAET
+776 NSNGEWNGAET

-796 WWLTTLALII
+796 WWLTTLAIII

-1016 SDQLDSVFEKYN
+1016 RDQLDSVFEKYN

-1157 SAYDGLEGVNLA
+1157 NAYDGLEGVNLA

-1338 LRRFRLDK
+1338 LRRFRLEK

-1385 DFQKQLFV
+1385 DFQKQLLV

>member
-1 LDRSN
+1 
-6 IMLKRCLILFIILQ
+6 MLKFVVICFCTLILQLSSGS
-20 FHCATILAST
+20 ILANT

-49 DVKAITQDSNGFIW
+49 DVKAITQDSHGFIW

-72 FDGLNVKKHSLQTI
+72 FDGLNLKKYSLQTL
-86 NDKDPLEVKSL
+86 NSTHSPKVKSL
-97 LIDSNNKL
+97 HIDSNNTL
-105 WVGTNKRLLK
+105 WVGTNKRLLT
-115 YNEKS
+115 YNENT
-120 ETFHKVEL
+120 ETFHQVKLTNNSSSFAIL
-128 NSDGYSFSILV
+128 N
-139 LLEDNNN
+139 LLEDKQN

-157 FKIEQSPTNNTVS
+157 FKIKQSPTNNTIS

-176 KNSLKISSNQIRS
+176 NSPFKISNNQIRS
-189 LYQANDN
+189 LYQTTDDK
-196 ELWFGTKNGLSS
+196 LWIGTKNGLSS
-208 YSFAN
+208 YSFTH
-213 KRITDH
+213 KRITNH
-219 KINMPSN
+219 KVNIPSHPK
-226 LQKKLTVYS
+226 KKLTVYS
-235 ILKLK
+235 VLELD
-240 ENLLLGSN
+240 NRLLLGSDV
-248 IGLIEFNRNTSTGS
+248 GLISFNENTSIGS
-262 LYSTDKLLAS
+262 LYSSDKLLAS
-272 LVFTVKY
+272 SIY
-279 SQDNH
+279 SVRYSHNQD
-284 LIVGSK
+284 LIIGSK
-290 INGLMI
+290 RNGLMI
-296 INPKTKELIKLNNSQ
+296 IDPKTKNIIKFNKSK
-311 NKNSELNSNRVYTTF
+311 NKNSKLNSNMVYTSF
-326 SDSTGNIWLGTKVGI
+326 SDNTGNIWLGTRVGI
-341 NKLTYS
+341 NKLTYT

-355 VKDNSSQC
+355 AKDNSSQC
-363 ITSNENHAVFL
+363 LASSENHAIFL
-374 DSQNNMWLGA
+374 DSQNNLWLGA
-384 KGKGLNLINQ
+384 KGQGLNFIDQ
-394 TNNTCK
+394 TNKTCK
-400 FFNKD
+400 LFNRN

-416 IMDIKEDLEGNIWIA
+416 IIDIKEDLNGNIWIA

-438 KYNPQTEKF
+438 KYNPKTEKF
-447 SQLSFSDTKKTQIIQ
+447 SQLSFSDVEKNQIVQRGKIM
-462 HGEILDI
+462 DI
-469 FIDRDNN
+469 FIDRNN
-476 LLLGMIDHG
+476 HLWLGMTNYG
-485 LVKYNQSLNTLEL
+485 LVGYDQKNHVLEL
-498 LGESIAKKLQRNK
+498 FGKNLQHKKLS
-511 LTVKSIKQINDT
+511 VKNIEHIDNT

-536 NEATGRIKSYLLDN
+536 NVETGQFKSFLSDN
-550 KNLRIVTTALDNQQN
+550 DSLHIVATALDNQQN
-565 IWLGTRD
+565 IWIGTRD
-572 NGIIKFTPT
+572 SGIIKFTPT

-609 LWIGTYNGL
+609 IWIGTYNGL
-618 SMFNQNTSSF
+618 SIFNQSTLSF

-643 LGSFFDAKTGDLWL
+643 LGSFFDAKTGNLWL

-666 NTNTLRKKDDSSSLY
+666 NTNTLGKKDDSSSLY

-692 SVSDDKKT
+692 SVSHNKKI

-713 TLTHKEN
+713 MLTHKEN

-738 YQYQLAGYDHWSEV
+738 YQYRLAGYDHWSDV
-752 ARENLTANYTNIP
+752 PRENLTANYTNIP

-776 NNNGQWNGAET
+776 NNNGQWNGAQT

-825 LRNKANE
+825 LINKANE

-851 ERLLEQKNEEFANLS
+851 EQLLKQKNEEFANLS

-875 ILGTSSQLLT
+875 ILGTSSQLLN

-900 RNGYRLLRMVDQL
+900 RNGYRLLRMVDQI
-913 LNIETF
+913 LNIEAF

-945 LALEKGIKLQII
+945 LALEKGIKLQIV

-1016 SDQLDSVFEKYN
+1016 RDQLDSVFEKYK

-1110 TALSPIKNSAN
+1110 TALSPIKHSAN
-1121 FSSTAQEEKIKILII
+1121 FSSTAQEEKVKILII

-1213 DLESKLKGWHHQ
+1213 DLESKLKGWHHH

-1253 KNKKNQKAA
+1253 KNKKNQKAV
-1262 KSPHI
+1262 KSAHI
-1267 EQSLLDKLIDAA
+1267 EQNLLEKLIDAA
-1279 SIEQISKQDIFIEKL
+1279 AIEQISKQDIFIEKL
-1294 NEVLEKKYTDTSTT
+1294 NEVLEKKYTDTSIT

-1338 LRRFRLDK
+1338 LRRFRLEK
-1346 ACLLLAQGQ
+1346 ACLLLAQGK
-1355 SAINTTFDTGFS
+1355 SAVNTTFDTGFS

-1385 DFQKQLFV
+1385 DFQKQLLV

>member
-1 LDRSN
+1 
-6 IMLKRCLILFIILQ
+6 MLKFVVIFFCTLILQLSSGS
-20 FHCATILAST
+20 ILANT

-49 DVKAITQDSNGFIW
+49 DVKAITQDSHGFIW

-72 FDGLNVKKHSLQTI
+72 FDGLNLKKYSLQTL
-86 NDKDPLEVKSL
+86 NSTHSPKVKSL
-97 LIDSNNKL
+97 HIDSNNTL
-105 WVGTNKRLLK
+105 WVGTNKRLLT
-115 YNEKS
+115 YNENT
-120 ETFHKVEL
+120 ETFHQVKLTNNSSSFAIL
-128 NSDGYSFSILV
+128 N
-139 LLEDNNN
+139 LLEDKQN

-157 FKIEQSPTNNTVS
+157 FKIKQSPTNNTIS

-176 KNSLKISSNQIRS
+176 NSPFKISNNQIRS
-189 LYQANDN
+189 LYQTTDDK
-196 ELWFGTKNGLSS
+196 LWIGTKNGLSS
-208 YSFAN
+208 YSFTH
-213 KRITDH
+213 KRITNH
-219 KINMPSN
+219 KVNIPSHPK
-226 LQKKLTVYS
+226 KKLTVYS
-235 ILKLK
+235 VLELD
-240 ENLLLGSN
+240 NRLLLGSDV
-248 IGLIEFNRNTSTGS
+248 GLISFNENTSIGS
-262 LYSTDKLLAS
+262 LYSSDKLLAS
-272 LVFTVKY
+272 SIY
-279 SQDNH
+279 SVRYSHNQD
-284 LIVGSK
+284 LIIGSK
-290 INGLMI
+290 RNGLMI
-296 INPKTKELIKLNNSQ
+296 IDPKTKNIIKFNKSK
-311 NKNSELNSNRVYTTF
+311 NKNSKLNSNMVYTSF
-326 SDSTGNIWLGTKVGI
+326 SDNTGNIWLGTRVGI
-341 NKLTYS
+341 NKLTYT

-355 VKDNSSQC
+355 AKDNSSQC
-363 ITSNENHAVFL
+363 LASSENHAIFL
-374 DSQNNMWLGA
+374 DSQNNLWLGA
-384 KGKGLNLINQ
+384 KGQGLNFIDQ
-394 TNNTCK
+394 TNKTCK
-400 FFNKD
+400 LFNRN

-416 IMDIKEDLEGNIWIA
+416 IIDIKEDLNGNIWIA

-438 KYNPQTEKF
+438 KYNPKTEKF
-447 SQLSFSDTKKTQIIQ
+447 SQLSFSDVEKNQIVQRGKIM
-462 HGEILDI
+462 DI
-469 FIDRDNN
+469 FIDRNN
-476 LLLGMIDHG
+476 HLWLGMTNYG
-485 LVKYNQSLNTLEL
+485 LVGYDQKNHVLEL
-498 LGESIAKKLQRNK
+498 FGKNLQHKKLS
-511 LTVKSIKQINDT
+511 VKNIEHIDNT

-536 NEATGRIKSYLLDN
+536 NVETGQFKSFLSDN
-550 KNLRIVTTALDNQQN
+550 DSLHIVATALDNQQN
-565 IWLGTRD
+565 IWIGTRD
-572 NGIIKFTPT
+572 SGIIKFTPT

-609 LWIGTYNGL
+609 IWIGTYNGL
-618 SMFNQNTSSF
+618 SIFNQSTLSF

-643 LGSFFDAKTGDLWL
+643 LGSFFDAKTGNLWL

-666 NTNTLRKKDDSSSLY
+666 NTNTLGKKDDSSSLY

-692 SVSDDKKT
+692 SVSHNKKI

-713 TLTHKEN
+713 MLTHKEN

-738 YQYQLAGYDHWSEV
+738 YQYRLAGYDHWSDV
-752 ARENLTANYTNIP
+752 PRENLTANYTNIP

-776 NNNGQWNGAET
+776 NNNGQWNGAQT

-825 LRNKANE
+825 LINKANE

-851 ERLLEQKNEEFANLS
+851 EQLLKQKNEEFANLS

-875 ILGTSSQLLT
+875 ILGTSSQLLN

-900 RNGYRLLRMVDQL
+900 RNGYRLLRMVDQI
-913 LNIETF
+913 LNIEAF

-945 LALEKGIKLQII
+945 LALEKGIKLQIV

-1016 SDQLDSVFEKYN
+1016 RDQLDSVFEKYK

-1110 TALSPIKNSAN
+1110 TALSPIKHSAN
-1121 FSSTAQEEKIKILII
+1121 FSSTAQEEKVKILII

-1213 DLESKLKGWHHQ
+1213 DLESKLKGWHHH

-1253 KNKKNQKAA
+1253 KNKKNQKAV
-1262 KSPHI
+1262 KSAHI
-1267 EQSLLDKLIDAA
+1267 EQNLLEKLIDAA
-1279 SIEQISKQDIFIEKL
+1279 AIEQISKQDIFIEKL
-1294 NEVLEKKYTDTSTT
+1294 NEVLEKKYTDTSIT

-1338 LRRFRLDK
+1338 LRRFRLEK
-1346 ACLLLAQGQ
+1346 ACLLLAQGK
-1355 SAINTTFDTGFS
+1355 SAVNTTFDTGFS

-1385 DFQKQLFV
+1385 DFQKQLLV